1 MTQCNLLRKCKHNCG
16 KGLTI
21 YVLMVPKHPAEAN
34 SLFYLEKPK
43 LLDLKNNL
51 KKNNLIIS

>member
-34 SLFYLEKPK
+34 PLFYLEKPK
-43 LLDLKNNL
+43 LLDFKNNL
-51 KKNNLIIS
+51 KKKK